1 MTTLL
6 ELKEKLTR
14 FYGKYDIYITPVIK
28 FTVALTAF
36 LLINHNIGYM
46 EKISSTP
53 IDLILALICSILPVG
68 GAVFIGSVLI
78 LLDMYALSVEVCIV
92 ALILFILMYILYFRF
107 SPKNEYGVLLTPIC
121 FGLNIPFV
129 MPVGMGLL
137 RELYSMFSLV
147 CGIVLYFFL
156 NGVKQNE
163 TTLGGV
169 DEKDAATSKIV
180 VALNQLLGNREMYL
194 VLAIMVVTLVIVY
207 IIRKMS
213 IEHAWAVAIIF
224 GILFEAV
231 GMIAG
236 DMVLGISGKTITIL
250 VGSIISCVIAFVIQF
265 LFFNLDYSR
274 TERLQ
279 FEDDEYYYYVKAV
292 PKAIVAGTDKK
303 VTRFSGKE
311 EQDRMTKKRFAE
323 EMEIYEDLLD

>member
-53 IDLILALICSILPVG
+53 IALILALICSILPVG

-78 LLDMYALSVEVCIV
+78 LLDMYALSLEVCIV

-236 DMVLGISGKTITIL
+236 DMVLGKTITIL

-323 EMEIYEDLLD
+323 EMEIDEDLLD

>member
-1 MTTLL
+1 M
-6 ELKEKLTR
+6 
-14 FYGKYDIYITPVIK
+14 
-28 FTVALTAF
+28 
-36 LLINHNIGYM
+36 
-46 EKISSTP
+46 
-53 IDLILALICSILPVG
+53 
-68 GAVFIGSVLI
+68 
-78 LLDMYALSVEVCIV
+78 
-92 ALILFILMYILYFRF
+92 
-107 SPKNEYGVLLTPIC
+107 
-121 FGLNIPFV
+121 
-129 MPVGMGLL
+129 
-137 RELYSMFSLV
+137 
-147 CGIVLYFFL
+147 
-156 NGVKQNE
+156 
-163 TTLGGV
+163 

-323 EMEIYEDLLD
+323 EMEIDEDLLD